1 MSKVKVTISIE
12 RELNEALTDYAAKT
26 KTSRSQ
32 VIEEALRQWRR
43 WEREQRLVEG
53 YSAMREESVAM
64 AEADLPA
71 GFETWN
77 RS

>member
-12 RELNEALTDYAAKT
+12 RELNEALSDYAAKN

-43 WEREQRLVEG
+43 WEREQRLVQG
-53 YSAMREESVAM
+53 YRAMREESVAT

-71 GFETWN
+71 GFETWL